1 MRNLARSF
9 ALTLTLVACAA
20 AQLPGILQPNSTLF
34 VGGSCVSPDGRYPL
48 DVQKDGN
55 VVLYRF
61 NQKLWSAGTA
71 GSSAKQLTMQPDGNF
86 VLYGD
91 SGGPLW
97 SSNTAGNPG
106 AQLRVQNDGNMVIYS
121 TNQRVLWATETAGR

>member
-1 MRNLARSF
+1 MRK
-9 ALTLTLVACAA
+9 ALLFLTALVCV
-20 AQLPGILQPNSTLF
+20 AQAQQTGILQPNSTLY
-34 VGGSCVSPDGRYPL
+34 VGGSCVSPDGRFHL

-61 NQKLWSAGTA
+61 NEKIWSAGTA
-71 GSSAKQLTMQPDGNF
+71 GSSATALRMQTDGNF

-106 AQLRVQNDGNMVIYS
+106 AQVRVQNDGNMVIYAV
-121 TNQRVLWATETAGR
+121 NQRVIWATETGGR